1 MSWMGQTN
9 GVWNA
14 EAEADADADV
24 AAVVHQQNA
33 SIRELKADVQKL
45 QKSLDKMRTV
55 LVDKSGAEAA
65 QTALKFQALAEIQR
79 LDPSNK
85 LLDSNYRQK
94 IYDEVKS
101 KTEKDMQKK

>member
-14 EAEADADADV
+14 EAEADADVA